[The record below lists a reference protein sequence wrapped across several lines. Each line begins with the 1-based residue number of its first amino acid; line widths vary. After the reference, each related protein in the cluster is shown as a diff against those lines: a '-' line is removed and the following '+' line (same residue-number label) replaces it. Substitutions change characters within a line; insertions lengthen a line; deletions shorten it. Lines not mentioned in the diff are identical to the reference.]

1 MPWYSSVQLHVHVL
15 LYNLQIPSD
24 ARRKF
29 SISQTHSSISLGIIR
44 WSSYKKIQNY
54 HYVHV

>member
-1 MPWYSSVQLHVHVL
+1 MPWYSSVQLHVL